1 MVRVAHPITYRN
13 YRWKLY
19 ELQSSLA
26 ELPHIMSDL
35 LIAKRYSSS
44 REIIG
49 RELHRHWVAYYN
61 PNEVLPDFSRYGRED
76 DVLRGLDLHSEHRV
90 GKRLHH
96 ATLDLDDVVLRGLLP
111 RAPLLL
117 RRNGIQMQQ
126 SGELRSSEIREGSS
140 EVVEYLLWPRVESG
154 A

>member
-49 RELHRHWVAYYN
+49 RELHRH
-61 PNEVLPDFSRYGRED
+61 
-76 DVLRGLDLHSEHRV
+76 
-90 GKRLHH
+90 
-96 ATLDLDDVVLRGLLP
+96 
-111 RAPLLL
+111 
-117 RRNGIQMQQ
+117 
-126 SGELRSSEIREGSS
+126 
-140 EVVEYLLWPRVESG
+140 
-154 A
+154 